1 MTPLC
6 VTLLRVVAILTTTV
20 LSASVAVADY
30 FGSPVELRIFDK
42 ESGQPLS
49 GVAAV
54 ISYRGVAI
62 ALWKGTPYKYFQVA
76 ETTSDSQGI
85 VRFGGWG
92 PVSFPGYVFTSEAPS
107 ILLFKAGYRP
117 ENVAD
122 ISMEPQLSVLQL
134 RSSPIVKMERAPTEI
149 RQLAGNINGMNAGLG
164 SILESGGK
172 CEWERIAGMLDEMA
186 KIDSQFTAAGLPIH
200 SLGYAIALRQE
211 YSEKR
216 GKKDGCASASKYL
229 RGGEKK

>member
-92 PVSFPGYVFTSEAPS
+92 PVSFPGTSSPVKR
-107 ILLFKAGYRP
+107 LLFC
-117 ENVAD
+117 
-122 ISMEPQLSVLQL
+122 
-134 RSSPIVKMERAPTEI
+134 SSRQGIARKTSPT
-149 RQLAGNINGMNAGLG
+149 LAWSPN
-164 SILESGGK
+164 
-172 CEWERIAGMLDEMA
+172 
-186 KIDSQFTAAGLPIH
+186 
-200 SLGYAIALRQE
+200 
-211 YSEKR
+211 
-216 GKKDGCASASKYL
+216 
-229 RGGEKK
+229 